1 MGGVAESHGL
11 SFSPMQPA
19 PPSIPR
25 SRPRTAKRAV
35 ATQEWHHLPPIDGP
49 RDRLS
54 STGAIDGRLAAAS
67 DGRPANEPR
76 LLAPPSETLARLLR
90 FDSGRNAIVGG
101 PHGEVQPLKLRA
113 RRKGENHRTGCG

>member
-1 MGGVAESHGL
+1 M
-11 SFSPMQPA
+11 
-19 PPSIPR
+19 
-25 SRPRTAKRAV
+25 

-67 DGRPANEPR
+67 DGRPANDPR

-101 PHGEVQPLKLRA
+101 PHGEVKLKLRA
-113 RRKGENHRTGCG
+113 RRGGKGENHRTGCLGL

>member
-25 SRPRTAKRAV
+25 SRPRAAKRAV

-67 DGRPANEPR
+67 DGRPANDPR

-101 PHGEVQPLKLRA
+101 PHGEARLLKLRA
-113 RRKGENHRTGCG
+113 AGRG